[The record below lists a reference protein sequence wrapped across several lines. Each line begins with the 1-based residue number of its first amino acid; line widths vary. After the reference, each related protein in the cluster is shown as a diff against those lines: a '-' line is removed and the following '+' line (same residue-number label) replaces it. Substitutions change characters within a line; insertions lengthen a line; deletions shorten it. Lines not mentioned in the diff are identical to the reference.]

1 MGKTWEHM
9 TELEKIEHLHADV
22 KRTLRLFGQL
32 RHTIMMEEQV
42 TKLWLEHL
50 FRRVEALERTNRP
63 QAMSQGGS
71 RSAATGADQTLR
83 T

>member
-32 RHTIMMEEQV
+32 RHAIMMEEQV

-50 FRRVEALERTNRP
+50 FRRVEALEKSNRA

-71 RSAATGADQTLR
+71 RPAATWADKTLR

>member
-9 TELEKIEHLHADV
+9 TEFEKIEHLHADV

-32 RHTIMMEEQV
+32 RHAIMMEEQV

-50 FRRVEALERTNRP
+50 FRRVEALERSNRP
-63 QAMSQGGS
+63 QATSQGGS
-71 RSAATGADQTLR
+71 RSNATWADKNLR